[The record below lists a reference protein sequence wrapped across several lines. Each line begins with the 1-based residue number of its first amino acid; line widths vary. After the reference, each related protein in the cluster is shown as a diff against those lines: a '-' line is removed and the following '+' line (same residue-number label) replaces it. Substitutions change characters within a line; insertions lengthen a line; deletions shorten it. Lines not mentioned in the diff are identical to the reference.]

1 MSTGAGEN
9 IIQAIYRGKDKIDD
23 EDVRKIKRALRYTS
37 KQKN

>member
-9 IIQAIYRGKDKIDD
+9 IIQAIYRDKDKIDD